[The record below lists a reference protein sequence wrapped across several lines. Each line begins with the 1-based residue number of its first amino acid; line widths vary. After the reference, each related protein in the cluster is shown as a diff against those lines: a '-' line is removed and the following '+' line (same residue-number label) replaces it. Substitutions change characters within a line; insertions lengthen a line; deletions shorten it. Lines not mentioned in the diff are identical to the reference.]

1 MLSMKIWFLGKK
13 ENSGP
18 HYAGKILGAWK
29 SCSHKILEKA
39 ISWMI
44 RMSWTQKRRSNKI
57 KMLSQT
63 MRKTGEPY
71 HLMAS
76 CSSRAK
82 IFLIF
87 QDRRMTTTSTTRGTF
102 KKWWKIFKNNPNL
115 TTSRRRQS
123 NYVSKSR
130 QWSDYNRRRKTRKLL
145 STAIIISG
153 DSRKSR
159 PMMST
164 SYFKN
169 WRRPRTIHP
178 RQQ

>member
-1 MLSMKIWFLGKK
+1 MGK

-29 SCSHKILEKA
+29 SCSHKISEKV

-44 RMSWTQKRRSNKI
+44 QMSWNQKKRSNKI
-57 KMLSQT
+57 EMLTQT

-76 CSSRAK
+76 CSTRAK
-82 IFLIF
+82 IF
-87 QDRRMTTTSTTRGTF
+87 Q
-102 KKWWKIFKNNPNL
+102 NNPNL

-123 NYVSKSR
+123 NYASKSR
-130 QWSDYNRRRKTRKLL
+130 QWSDYNRKRKTRKLL

-153 DSRKSR
+153 ESRKSQ
-159 PMMST
+159 PMM
-164 SYFKN
+164 
-169 WRRPRTIHP
+169 
-178 RQQ
+178 

>member
-1 MLSMKIWFLGKK
+1 MKIWFLGKK

-29 SCSHKILEKA
+29 SCSHKISEKV

-44 RMSWTQKRRSNKI
+44 QMSWNQKKRSNKI
-57 KMLSQT
+57 EMLTQT

-76 CSSRAK
+76 CSTRAK
-82 IFLIF
+82 IFLIL
-87 QDRRMTTTSTTRGTF
+87 QDRRTTTTSTTRGTF

-123 NYVSKSR
+123 NYASKSR
-130 QWSDYNRRRKTRKLL
+130 QWSDYNRKRKTRKLL

-153 DSRKSR
+153 ESRKSQ
-159 PMMST
+159 PMM
-164 SYFKN
+164 
-169 WRRPRTIHP
+169 
-178 RQQ
+178 